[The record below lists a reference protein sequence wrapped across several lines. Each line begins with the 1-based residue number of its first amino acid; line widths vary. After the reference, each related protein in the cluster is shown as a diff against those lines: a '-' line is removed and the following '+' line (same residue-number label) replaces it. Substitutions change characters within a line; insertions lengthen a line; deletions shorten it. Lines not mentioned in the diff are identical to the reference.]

1 MNHNKAFFE
10 GQPPEPQR
18 MEKQLA
24 LLHLVLDQ
32 VREGMILTDDTGR
45 FRHVNTEACCIL
57 GYTREELLQLGVSDV
72 NPDFSLTK
80 WSEHWSQIKTQGSQT
95 FESRHKAKDGRVF
108 PIEVNAS
115 YFEHEGQSYN
125 LAVVRDITERKL
137 TERQVSL
144 LNRALDQVHEGA
156 FLADETGRF
165 RYVNAEACRAL
176 GYPREELLQLGVL
189 DIDPDFSPA
198 KWSEHWSQI
207 ITQGS
212 RIFES
217 RHRAKDGRVFPIEV
231 SVSLFEHEG
240 QSYNLALVRDI
251 TERQRAERELLMLN
265 SALNTSSDAV
275 FLINEQRRFIYVND
289 AACRSLGYRR
299 EELLNLTPSDI
310 DPDVNP
316 ERGRAIWK
324 ELLATGH
331 LGPFESRH
339 RRRDGSIFP
348 VELVFTVFRHA
359 GEPFNLAVVR
369 NITERKRVE
378 RELLLL
384 SSAINESDDALFLIN
399 DQYRFVYVND
409 AACRSLGYSREELL
423 KMGPLDIDP
432 KLDRETADKIWQHM
446 ISVGHLASFETVHRA
461 RDGRVFPIEM
471 TGTLFRHGGEM
482 FSLAITRNIT
492 ERKQAEGE
500 LRRLNRELRAVSSCN
515 QTLLR
520 AVDEPSLLNDICR
533 IICDEAG
540 YRMAWAGYAEH
551 DEAKTVRPVAW
562 AGAEAGYLAT
572 ANITWADTERG
583 RGPAGTAI
591 HTGETVHVQDFAT
604 DARMTPWRENVLKRG
619 YRACVALP
627 LMDREKK
634 VFGVLLIYSAEASA
648 ISPDEL
654 RLLEELAGDL
664 AFGITFLRTQRQHEQ
679 AEKALQRSEQNYRE
693 IFNATNEAIFMHDAV
708 TGQVLD
714 VNDTMLHMFG
724 FDSKAEAL
732 SGGVNLTVSNEPP
745 YTMQEALRRIRLAI
759 EQGPQVF
766 EWLARRKNGT
776 CFWAEV
782 SLQSSQVGGQGRVL
796 AVVRDIAAR
805 KTAEEERIRLSTALD
820 QTAESVVITDPAGMI
835 LYVNPAFERHTGYL
849 RREVIGQNTRI
860 LKSGKHDAAFYQR
873 MWATLARGEVWQGRL
888 INKRKDGRLYEEE
901 ATISPIRD
909 AAGKIVNYMAIKLD
923 VTREMELE
931 SQFRQVQ
938 KLESIGQLAG
948 GVAHD
953 FNNILAG
960 ILMQVELLSMS
971 ENRTDEDREGL
982 AQIRADAER
991 AANLTRQLLLFSR
1004 KQVMQPRNLDLNEVV
1019 TGLAKML
1026 LRIIGEDVQL
1036 QLNLHSTPL
1045 MIHADAGMLDQV
1057 LMNLVVNARDALP
1070 EGGHIFVET
1079 SEKIVDEALA
1089 RTQPDVMPGHFVC
1102 LSVRDT
1108 GSGIPPEILPRI
1120 FEPFFTTKEAGKGT
1134 GLGLATVFGIVK
1146 QHRGWLTVSSEPGQ
1160 GTTFQVYLPAII
1172 VAPAAPAAAP
1182 AKPRGGTETILLAE
1196 DEESVRHTMR
1206 TILERSGYIV
1216 LAAASGA
1223 EALKIWE
1230 AQNARIALLLSD
1242 LVMPAGIS
1250 GQQLARKIQAERPA
1264 LKVIYITGYSA
1275 EIAGQAIEL
1284 RSSENF
1290 LQKPFH
1296 PHQLLET
1303 VRRCLDK
1310 Q

>member
-1 MNHNKAFFE
+1 MRELDHNAVSGSQLTE
-10 GQPPEPQR
+10 RQR
-18 MEKQLA
+18 MEKQVT
-24 LLHLVLDQ
+24 LLRQALDQ
-32 VREGMILTDDTGR
+32 VCEGVILTDETGR
-45 FRHVNTEACCIL
+45 FCHVNAEACRVL

-80 WSEHWSQIKTQGSQT
+80 WSEHWSQLKIQGSQT
-95 FESRHKAKDGRVF
+95 FEGRHKAKDGRVF

-115 YFEHEGQSYN
+115 YFQHEGQSYN
-125 LAVVRDITERKL
+125 LAVVRDITERKQAVK
-137 TERQVSL
+137 QVAL
-144 LNRALDQVHEGA
+144 LNRALDQGREGA
-156 FLADETGRF
+156 FLTDETGRF
-165 RYVNAEACRAL
+165 CYVNAEACRAL
-176 GYPREELLQLGVL
+176 GYTREELLQLGVL

-207 ITQGS
+207 KTQGS

-251 TERQRAERELLMLN
+251 TERQRAERDLLVLKG
-265 SALNTSSDAV
+265 ALNASSDAV
-275 FLINEQRRFIYVND
+275 FLINEQLRFVYVND
-289 AACRSLGYRR
+289 AACHSLGYRR
-299 EELLNLTPSDI
+299 EELLNLTPQDI
-310 DPDVNP
+310 DPDTKL
-316 ERGRAIWK
+316 EHAQAMWK
-324 ELLATGH
+324 ELMTTGH
-331 LGPFESRH
+331 LGPVETRH
-339 RRRDGSIFP
+339 RRRDGGIFP
-348 VELVFTVFRHA
+348 VELVCTHIRH
-359 GEPFNLAVVR
+359 GDETFSLAITR
-369 NITERKRVE
+369 NITERKRIE

-384 SSAINESDDALFLIN
+384 NIAINESNDALFLIN
-399 DQYRFVYVND
+399 DQYRFVYVNE

-446 ISVGHLASFETVHRA
+446 ISVGHLDSFETVHRT

-471 TGTLFRHGGEM
+471 TGSLFRHGDET

-492 ERKQAEGE
+492 ERKRTECE
-500 LRRLNRELRAVSSCN
+500 LRRLNRELRAVSDCN

-520 AVDEPSLLNDICR
+520 AVDEPSLLKDICR

-540 YRMAWAGYAEH
+540 YCMAWVGYAEH
-551 DEAKTVRPVAW
+551 DAAKTVRPVAW

-572 ANITWADTERG
+572 ANLTWADTERG
-583 RGPAGTAI
+583 RGPGGTAI
-591 HTGETVHVQDFAT
+591 RTGETVHVQDFAT
-604 DARMTPWRENVLKRG
+604 DPRMAPWREQALKLG
-619 YRACVALP
+619 YRSGLALP
-627 LMDREKK
+627 LKDREKK
-634 VFGVLLIYSAEASA
+634 VFGVLLIYSAEANA
-648 ISPDEL
+648 VTPDEL

-664 AFGITFLRTQRQHEQ
+664 SFGINFLRTQRQHEQ
-679 AEKALQRSEQNYRE
+679 AEAALQLSEQNYRE
-693 IFNATNEAIFMHDAV
+693 IFNATNEAIFLHDAA

-714 VNDTMLHMFG
+714 VNDTMLRMFG
-724 FDSKAEAL
+724 FDSKEEVL

-745 YTMQEALRRIRLAI
+745 YTMQEAHRRIRLAI

-766 EWLARRKNGT
+766 EWRARRKNGT

-782 SLQSSQVGGQGRVL
+782 SLQSSQLGGQGRVL

-805 KTAEEERIRLSTALD
+805 KAAEEERIRLSTALD

-835 LYVNPAFERHTGYL
+835 LYVNPAFERNTGYL
-849 RREVIGQNTRI
+849 RREVIGQNPRI
-860 LKSGKHDAAFYQR
+860 LKSGKHDAAFYQQ
-873 MWATLARGEVWQGRL
+873 MWATITRGEVWRGHL
-888 INKRKDGRLYEEE
+888 VNKRKDGRIFEEE

-909 AAGKIVNYMAIKLD
+909 AAGKIINYMAVKLD

-1036 QLNLHSTPL
+1036 QLHLHSTPL
-1045 MIHADAGMLDQV
+1045 LTHADAGMLDQV

-1070 EGGHIFVET
+1070 EGGQIFVET
-1079 SEKIVDEALA
+1079 SEKIMDETLVQ
-1089 RTQPDVMPGHFVC
+1089 TQPDAAPGRYVC

-1108 GSGIPPEILPRI
+1108 GCGIPPEVLPRI
-1120 FEPFFTTKEAGKGT
+1120 FEPFFTTKEVGKGT

-1146 QHRGWLTVSSEPGQ
+1146 QHRGWLTVSSEPGH
-1160 GTTFQVYLPAII
+1160 GTTFQVFLPAI
-1172 VAPAAPAAAP
+1172 AAPVAAP
-1182 AKPRGGTETILLAE
+1182 AKPRGGTETLLLTE
-1196 DEESVRHTMR
+1196 DEDSVRRTMR
-1206 TILERSGYIV
+1206 TFLERSGYTV
-1216 LAAASGA
+1216 LEAASGT

-1230 AQNARIALLLSD
+1230 AQKAGIALLLSD
-1242 LVMPAGIS
+1242 LVMPAGMN

-1284 RSSENF
+1284 RSNENF

-1303 VRRCLDK
+1303 VRQCLDR